1 MVQDL
6 VTLIMAMSKCRECG
20 KAVSTLAKTCPHCG
34 VPKPVKKIKKILKKK
49 NSIKKMKICCFSSGC
64 QNMLKPVSVN
74 HSTDLSK
81 FYCSRCGGG
90 MKKYS
95 AKEALDNMQRV
106 KDLQDKNLKRLER
119 AAMYKKL
126 HDENETE
133 INRLRKNMKSKTY
146 TPSSSTSAPSSSS
159 TNYKSSSNEK
169 SAYDKFADGNL
180 DLATAFWLFGILGSF
195 AGSLILTL
203 LAESVSKIFYFPFV
217 GLNAFIIIALWECA
231 ENYKK
236 EELQKKQ
243 SAVWGYL
250 TQVFCVVGG
259 LGLVSTVYD
268 IIKTL

>member
-1 MVQDL
+1 
-6 VTLIMAMSKCRECG
+6 
-20 KAVSTLAKTCPHCG
+20 
-34 VPKPVKKIKKILKKK
+34 
-49 NSIKKMKICCFSSGC
+49 
-64 QNMLKPVSVN
+64 
-74 HSTDLSK
+74 
-81 FYCSRCGGG
+81 

-95 AKEALDNMQRV
+95 AKVAEDDKRRV
-106 KDLQDKNLKRLER
+106 KGMAQ
-119 AAMYKKL
+119 AMYKKL
-126 HDENETE
+126 HEENAAEV
-133 INRLRKNMKSKTY
+133 NRLRKNMQSKSY
-146 TPSSSTSAPSSSS
+146 TQSSTS

-195 AGSLILTL
+195 VGSLILTL

-217 GLNAFIIIALWECA
+217 GLNIFIIAALWECA

-236 EELQKKQ
+236 EKLQKKQ

-259 LGLVSTVYD
+259 LGLISTVYD

>member
-1 MVQDL
+1 
-6 VTLIMAMSKCRECG
+6 MAMSKCRECG
-20 KAVSTLAKTCPHCG
+20 KAVSTLAKTCPNCG
-34 VPKPVKKIKKILKKK
+34 VSKPVKKIKKVVRKK
-49 NSIKKMKICCFSSGC
+49 NTLIKSKAMMDLMCANSNC
-64 QNMLKPVSVN
+64 NVWLHPVNVPHQVDIS
-74 HSTDLSK
+74 
-81 FYCSRCGGG
+81 FYKCPRCNQS

-95 AKEALDNMQRV
+95 DKVAEDDRRRIQGIKHKIQNDKIHSAVSRSIENTKL
-106 KDLQDKNLKRLER
+106 KDF
-119 AAMYKKL
+119 
-126 HDENETE
+126 T
-133 INRLRKNMKSKTY
+133 
-146 TPSSSTSAPSSSS
+146 S
-159 TNYKSSSNEK
+159 TNQNSSAVEK
-169 SAYDKFADGNL
+169 NVYDKFADGNL

-236 EELQKKQ
+236 EKLQKKQ

-259 LGLVSTVYD
+259 LGLISTVYD

>member
-1 MVQDL
+1 MDKE
-6 VTLIMAMSKCRECG
+6 IHEENHAE
-20 KAVSTLAKTCPHCG
+20 VSSLR
-34 VPKPVKKIKKILKKK
+34 
-49 NSIKKMKICCFSSGC
+49 KKM
-64 QNMLKPVSVN
+64 Q
-74 HSTDLSK
+74 
-81 FYCSRCGGG
+81 
-90 MKKYS
+90 
-95 AKEALDNMQRV
+95 
-106 KDLQDKNLKRLER
+106 
-119 AAMYKKL
+119 
-126 HDENETE
+126 
-133 INRLRKNMKSKTY
+133 SKTY
-146 TPSSSTSAPSSSS
+146 TPSNTSSTPSSSS

-236 EELQKKQ
+236 EKLQKKQ

-250 TQVFCVVGG
+250 THVFCVVAG
-259 LGLVSTVYD
+259 LGLATTVYD